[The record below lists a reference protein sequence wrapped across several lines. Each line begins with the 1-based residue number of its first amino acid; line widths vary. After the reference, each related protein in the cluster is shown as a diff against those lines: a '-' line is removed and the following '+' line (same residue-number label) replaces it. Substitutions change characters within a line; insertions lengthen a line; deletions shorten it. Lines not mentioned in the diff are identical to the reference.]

1 MRPRPSARL
10 HLRNN
15 NAPLTRSIAILAE
28 LFPIAKVITQMQH
41 FNALMQNSHVQR
53 VLEFIKRYPGLIAF
67 FGFCSGI
74 GSFILVDRQAKLA
87 TWIAVIMLVSW
98 IWLMVENSAVALLA
112 KVFKREI
119 PKPLLR
125 YATQMIHQESLFF
138 VLPFFFITTTWNSG
152 QLAFTGLLAAAGLI
166 SITDP
171 LYYKW
176 LAPRRWLFMALH
188 TLTLFA
194 ALLTALPIILHL
206 TTAESYK
213 LSLITA
219 MLLSFPSLASSFPI
233 NTWKRGIG
241 VVVMT
246 LAIGGAGWMLRSWVP
261 PATLW
266 LTEVAV
272 STQFDNKN
280 RTPGESIEQIGVN
293 QLRSGGLYAYTSIN
307 APRGLDERIYH
318 VWRHNG
324 EEVDRIAL
332 DIHGGRKEGYRAWTH
347 KQNFPPDVLGKW
359 QVRVMTEDGQMI
371 GVLRFEVNDSAQ
383 PAVTRKKITPA
394 GLKPGADTPDAAD
407 NDSSGPDDKT
417 PATAPSDPMKTN

>member
-1 MRPRPSARL
+1 MPDL
-10 HLRNN
+10 
-15 NAPLTRSIAILAE
+15 NAII
-28 LFPIAKVITQMQH
+28 
-41 FNALMQNSHVQR
+41 QNSLVQR

-87 TWIAVIMLVSW
+87 TWIAVIMLISW
-98 IWLMVENSAVALLA
+98 LWLMVENSAVALIT

-119 PKPLLR
+119 PQPLLR

-138 VLPFFFITTTWNSG
+138 VLPFFFVTTTWNSG
-152 QLAFTGLLAAAGLI
+152 QLVFTGMLAAAGLI

-194 ALLTALPIILHL
+194 ALLTALPIIVHL

-213 LSLITA
+213 LALGIA
-219 MLLSFPSLASSFPI
+219 MLLSFPSLATTFPI
-233 NTWKRGIG
+233 NSWKRALG
-241 VVVMT
+241 VIVMT
-246 LAIGGAGWMLRSWVP
+246 LAIGSAGWFLRSWVP

-266 LTEVAV
+266 MTEVAV
-272 STQFDNKN
+272 STHFDDQN
-280 RTPGESIEQIGVN
+280 RTPGESIQEIGVN
-293 QLRSGGLYAYTSIN
+293 QLRSTGLYAYTSIN

-318 VWRHNG
+318 VWRHEG
-324 EEVDRIAL
+324 QEGDRIAL

-347 KQNFPPDVLGKW
+347 KQNFPADVLGNW
-359 QVRVMTEDGQMI
+359 EVRVLTEDGQMI
-371 GVLRFEVNDSAQ
+371 GVLRFKVTDSTQ
-383 PAVTRKKITPA
+383 PALTRKKITPA
-394 GLKPGADTPDAAD
+394 GLKPGGDDVKAASKDRDDAD
-407 NDSSGPDDKT
+407 DST
-417 PATAPSDPMKTN
+417 PATAPSAPPKTN